1 MPTLFLDTSALVKR
15 YLLTEPG
22 AVSVH
27 ALLSAPDVLVV
38 IARVTPVEVAFAFSR
53 RQREG
58 KISPA
63 QREALWNAF
72 RMHLA
77 ADYDMIEP
85 DEEVWRTAERLIID
99 HPLRAYDA
107 IQLASA
113 LRAGVIAGGD
123 PSGFRFCSA
132 DLRQAAAG
140 EREGLT
146 VELIA

>member
-1 MPTLFLDTSALVKR
+1 MATLFVDTSALVKR
-15 YLLTEPG
+15 YILTETG
-22 AVSVH
+22 A
-27 ALLSAPDVLVV
+27 AAMRTLFDAPDIVVL
-38 IARVTPVEVAFAFSR
+38 IARVTPVEVASAFSR

-63 QREALWNAF
+63 QRESLWKAF
-72 RMHLA
+72 RLHLA

-107 IQLASA
+107 VQLASA
-113 LRAGVIAGGD
+113 LRASVIAGGD
-123 PSGFRFCSA
+123 PPGFRFCTA

-140 EREGLT
+140 EREGLA